1 MALEEEEKE
10 EKVLMDQENI
20 RMTKELMDLWHA
32 WDSGRGE
39 SMTHDP
45 PWARDTGSCINER
58 PVFKLRSLMKGRQKN
73 S

>member
-32 WDSGRGE
+32 WDSGRGK
-39 SMTHDP
+39 SAVHP
-45 PWARDTGSCINER
+45 PWARDPEPRLRER
-58 PVFKLRSLMKGRQKN
+58 SEFKVKTLLHSRKKF
-73 S
+73 